1 MIHVDGSTI
10 GAAMKATRFRV
21 CPPLGLMAAIVVMS
35 ISPSIWAGGTV
46 VIDAGHGGKDPG
58 TRSRTGVLEKDVN
71 LAIAL
76 AVAAELRRQGVNVV
90 LTRDSDVFVSL
101 DNRAEIANKCGA
113 TLFVSIHCDF
123 DKNASTKG
131 FSVLIPRSGPEKASA
146 AGHAIA
152 EDLQSGG
159 AQCHSIRRDHRGL
172 RVLEKTHSPAVLIE
186 VGFLSNPSEAAKLHH
201 NAYRKTIG
209 VSIAEGIAEYLQN

>member
-1 MIHVDGSTI
+1 
-10 GAAMKATRFRV
+10 MKVTGFCNRRR
-21 CPPLGLMAAIVVMS
+21 LGLMAAIVAMS
-35 ISPSIWAGGTV
+35 ISPSIWAGGRVGYTV

-76 AVAAELRRQGVNVV
+76 AVAAELQRQGVNVV

-113 TLFVSIHCDF
+113 SLFVSIHCDF
-123 DKNASTKG
+123 DKNPSTQG

-146 AGHAIA
+146 LGRGIV

-159 AQCHSIRRDHRGL
+159 AQCHSIRRSSRGL

-186 VGFLSNPSEAAKLHH
+186 VGFLSNSCEAAKLQG
-201 NAYRKTIG
+201 NAYRKRIAL
-209 VSIAEGIAEYLQN
+209 SIAEGITEHLQN